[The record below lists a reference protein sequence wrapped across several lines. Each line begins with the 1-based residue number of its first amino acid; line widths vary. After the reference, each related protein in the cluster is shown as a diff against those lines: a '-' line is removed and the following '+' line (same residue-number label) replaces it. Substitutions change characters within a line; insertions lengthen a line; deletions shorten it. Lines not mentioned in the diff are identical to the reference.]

1 MDRYFISSLIAT
13 SVGIVA
19 ALGLFIWFAFAF
31 AWAPWALLGLAA
43 LAVAWFYNLGS
54 VITGII
60 PGARP
65 HHVNKP
71 HERAGRP

>member
-1 MDRYFISSLIAT
+1 MDRYFISSFIAT
-13 SVGIVA
+13 AAGIIA

-31 AWAPWALLGLAA
+31 AWAPWALLA
-43 LAVAWFYNLGS
+43 LGAFAVAWFYRLGL
-54 VITGII
+54 VITRAAAGTR
-60 PGARP
+60 A